1 MAITTTTGTD
11 TDVQSPTYVETAE
24 YTGPL
29 ELTREQ
35 ARVLFD
41 IEVQQK
47 LGITGDEFLRR
58 LDAGEYDSDAID
70 APGDI
75 GNLEMFSHVVR

>member
-1 MAITTTTGTD
+1 MAITTTTETD
-11 TDVQSPTYVETAE
+11 IKPIDLAPQEE
-24 YTGPL
+24 YAGPL

-41 IEVQQK
+41 AEVLQK

-58 LDAGEYDSDAID
+58 LDAGEYDDEAID
-70 APGDI
+70 MPGDI

>member
-1 MAITTTTGTD
+1 MAITTTTD
-11 TDVQSPTYVETAE
+11 TALQPVEVEIEEEE

-41 IEVQQK
+41 ADVQKK

-58 LDAGEYDSDAID
+58 LDAGEYDDAID
-70 APGDI
+70 EPGDI
-75 GNLEMFSHVVR
+75 GDLKMFSHVVR